1 MKILPFPGP
10 KKPPPSSSQSG
21 VLLYIRTEKKKP
33 SLPPVG
39 KRKAGENTL
48 VMNRSRSAEINPQP
62 NILREEG
69 NRRKKK
75 QTLGEKKGECHGVVG
90 ATAVGLACVSA
101 SSGGTV
107 KRGGWRGFPLLFFSS
122 LPQAIIVSKR
132 MGRKRRRQKKKRK
145 PSLPPP
151 FPCISPPQ

>member
-1 MKILPFPGP
+1 
-10 KKPPPSSSQSG
+10 
-21 VLLYIRTEKKKP
+21 
-33 SLPPVG
+33 
-39 KRKAGENTL
+39 
-48 VMNRSRSAEINPQP
+48 MNRSRSAEINPQP

-90 ATAVGLACVSA
+90 ATAVGPACVSA
-101 SSGGTV
+101 SSGDGE
-107 KRGGWRGFPLLFFSS
+107 KRGFPLLFFSS

-145 PSLPPP
+145 PSLLPP
-151 FPCISPPQ
+151 FPCISPLNDSILRGGAKERRLISLLPLPPHPIRRRKSLTWYYTRLGKASKE

>member
-1 MKILPFPGP
+1 
-10 KKPPPSSSQSG
+10 
-21 VLLYIRTEKKKP
+21 
-33 SLPPVG
+33 
-39 KRKAGENTL
+39 
-48 VMNRSRSAEINPQP
+48 MNRSRSAEINPQP
-62 NILREEG
+62 NILREDG

-75 QTLGEKKGECHGVVG
+75 QTLGKKKGECHGVVG
-90 ATAVGLACVSA
+90 ATAVGPACVSA

-145 PSLPPP
+145 PCLPPP
-151 FPCISPPQ
+151 FPCISPLNDSILRGGGSEGETPNFASPSSSPSYTPQEIFDVVLY